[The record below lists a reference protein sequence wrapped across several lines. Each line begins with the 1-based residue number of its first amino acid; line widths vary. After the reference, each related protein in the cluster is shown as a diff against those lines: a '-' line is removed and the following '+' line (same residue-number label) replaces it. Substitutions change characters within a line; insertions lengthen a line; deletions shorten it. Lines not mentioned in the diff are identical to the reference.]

1 MLKEEFPML
10 FSILQ
15 NKDSEVYDLVDWGHS
30 WSGRCTSWNL
40 SWRRERFEW
49 EK

>member
-1 MLKEEFPML
+1 M
-10 FSILQ
+10 
-15 NKDSEVYDLVDWGHS
+15 DWGHS

-49 EK
+49 EKHLEAQLLSLIVFNGIGKDKIG